1 MELLYPKVALLLT
14 FWRTFLLFPTV
25 SVTIHAHQQCKS
37 ISFSPH
43 PCQHLLLLSLDMWL
57 GMLSIFSCVCWSSVC
72 LLWKNVYSGSLLNQS
87 VHFLMLTCISS
98 FHILYINHLLGIP
111 FANTLSRSICGL
123 LFLLIV
129 FFAMQK
135 LFSLMKFQLFI
146 FLFLS
151 LLEDTYPKI

>member
-1 MELLYPKVALLLT
+1 MKNL
-14 FWRTFLLFPTV
+14 PTV
-25 SVTIHAHQQCKS
+25 SHSGCDNPFPPAVQEHFLFSSSLSTVVTC
-37 ISFSPH
+37 
-43 PCQHLLLLSLDMWL
+43 CLWDMWL

-111 FANTLSRSICGL
+111 FAYTLSHSICGL

-151 LLEDTYPKI
+151 LLEDTYPKIQC